1 MRRVLNKILKK
12 IQELRDE
19 TQHSQ
24 DSQNRNTHMV
34 QIIHTKDNTTQN
46 LPARHN
52 TTVLQ
57 VLRDNNVQIDY
68 FCGGRCSCGT
78 CFVAIDT
85 ENSKVT
91 NISPQELAV
100 LGYDK
105 KQKKFRL
112 ACQVRILG
120 NTVVRM

>member
-1 MRRVLNKILKK
+1 MRRVVDKIIKK
-12 IQELRDE
+12 IQQLREDA
-19 TQHSQ
+19 QYSKHM
-24 DSQNRNTHMV
+24 NTHTV
-34 QIIHTKDNTTQN
+34 QIIHTKENTIQN
-46 LPARHN
+46 LVATHN

-57 VLRDNNVQIDY
+57 VFRENNIQIDY

-85 ENSKVT
+85 ENSKIT
-91 NISPQELAV
+91 NISAQELAV